1 MASTLQSWL
10 LGLTLILLCLLRL
23 STTSPPISICA
34 DSEVPDINA
43 VDRQTE
49 GGFIPFEDL
58 SVSDFQPNSKR
69 RRITIDFFGDLGD
82 LGDRL
87 SSDSGTQADDVA
99 HVDIPIKSADAGSS
113 GLHREWRGS
122 PVSHSAIDWSK
133 HAIAG
138 TQGIGDRAHFVPS
151 SRLEPFVFD
160 FPGGLDSGHV
170 EPTSGSKKSSRDN
183 LEKPQLMK
191 EKQITDQIT
200 SGEPQDTH
208 SHRNEMQESNGA
220 AFNKKPEVFEIKSLD
235 EKWAHLLAMAKI
247 SITNQNKQPDM
258 KKINQ
263 QLDATVGLVQYMLR
277 NESVDKTIEL
287 DGLPITVI
295 TAHHHSEDQTLRLLL
310 IKLEGIRPVPGA
322 RRKRMEDVKNRMAK
336 ILEALEYFHQ
346 LAREQGVD
354 KKIFGPQIKNTDT
367 KLNQWFYDILF
378 KKTEDS
384 YPLFGQFEIKLTSV
398 FSPENLFGS
407 LQKEISKVIMGWKR
421 PKLENIYEVALSL
434 LGYWYQTTALK
445 LGRADLKNNPETY
458 WNLMAQL
465 TVDRSPQ
472 GGLFSVEYNE
482 GEDFFSTNLK
492 RYIVEAKTH
501 HQWEPLFV
509 FLNSRRERNFGSSV
523 TKDIKNRIE
532 EKLRSSGLSR
542 GLDATSKT
550 KIADVPI
557 YLIPS
562 LQVKDTPIMQKVSII
577 LSSAKQWKRRK
588 WDEFDLFQRR
598 IFLIFDSLDILHEI
612 VGKRQVDTKILGTA
626 VTDTHTSLMNW
637 FFEVLFGHDNN
648 SLPIFGT
655 VQIPFPPPQPTSI
668 LFGSAQKYLS
678 RMLTNPGNLSK
689 TQANKIALLLLGFW
703 YEETALKHSIKTLG
717 EDQPHSYWN
726 CMNRISQEIRNGFS

>member
-49 GGFIPFEDL
+49 GGSIPFEDL

-138 TQGIGDRAHFVPS
+138 TQ
-151 SRLEPFVFD
+151 
-160 FPGGLDSGHV
+160 
-170 EPTSGSKKSSRDN
+170 
-183 LEKPQLMK
+183 
-191 EKQITDQIT
+191 
-200 SGEPQDTH
+200 
-208 SHRNEMQESNGA
+208 
-220 AFNKKPEVFEIKSLD
+220 
-235 EKWAHLLAMAKI
+235 
-247 SITNQNKQPDM
+247 
-258 KKINQ
+258 
-263 QLDATVGLVQYMLR
+263 
-277 NESVDKTIEL
+277 
-287 DGLPITVI
+287 
-295 TAHHHSEDQTLRLLL
+295 
-310 IKLEGIRPVPGA
+310 EGIRPVPGA

-354 KKIFGPQIKNTDT
+354 KKIFGPQIKNTDA

-492 RYIVEAKTH
+492 RYIVEAKTR

-532 EKLRSSGLSR
+532 EKLKSSGLSR

-562 LQVKDTPIMQKVSII
+562 LQVKDTPRIQKCPEI
-577 LSSAKQWKRRK
+577 LVKNVNQSWK
-588 WDEFDLFQRR
+588 
-598 IFLIFDSLDILHEI
+598 
-612 VGKRQVDTKILGTA
+612 
-626 VTDTHTSLMNW
+626 
-637 FFEVLFGHDNN
+637 
-648 SLPIFGT
+648 PI
-655 VQIPFPPPQPTSI
+655 
-668 LFGSAQKYLS
+668 
-678 RMLTNPGNLSK
+678 
-689 TQANKIALLLLGFW
+689 
-703 YEETALKHSIKTLG
+703 
-717 EDQPHSYWN
+717 
-726 CMNRISQEIRNGFS
+726 